1 MSTKLIPYHKSPAAL
16 AWIKAEAAAQ
26 HKRYRAIAKY
36 INETL
41 APTRRKWIR
50 EFLQR
55 IQTRGFS
62 AHYDQLRRIPRA
74 ELPKEPR
81 RKHRFVF

>member
-1 MSTKLIPYHKSPAAL
+1 MSTKLIPHKKSPAAI
-16 AWIKAEAAAQ
+16 AWLKTETAEQ
-26 HKRYRAIAKY
+26 QKRYRAISKY

-41 APTRRKWIR
+41 APTRNKWLRAFI
-50 EFLQR
+50 ER
-55 IQTRGFS
+55 IQTRGYS
-62 AHYDQLRRIPRA
+62 VHYDQLRQIPKA

>member
-1 MSTKLIPYHKSPAAL
+1 MSTKLIPYKKSPAAL
-16 AWIKAEAAAQ
+16 AWIKAESGQ
-26 HKRYRAIAKY
+26 QQGRYRKIAKY
-36 INETL
+36 INQTL
-41 APTRRKWIR
+41 APKRNTWIR
-50 EFLQR
+50 AFLKR

-62 AHYDQLRRIPRA
+62 VHYDQLRRISRA